1 MYKEMVEKTLYDQK
15 SISGFELLKE
25 IEKRL
30 ESQVQILNEARK
42 DNQTIIQNLEKKC
55 FNDKKDKK
63 RHKNEEEMKEINNQQ
78 KMQEGP
84 EREKRIGRPIMAKSK
99 LKV

>member
-1 MYKEMVEKTLYDQK
+1 MGEKTLYDQK

-42 DNQTIIQNLEKKC
+42 DNQNLIQNL
-55 FNDKKDKK
+55 
-63 RHKNEEEMKEINNQQ
+63 
-78 KMQEGP
+78 
-84 EREKRIGRPIMAKSK
+84 
-99 LKV
+99 